1 MPTACRFGEGM
12 VVAVTGVFRMGG
24 LSPFWVVWSGFSLV
38 CWGGGGE
45 AGVMVIMREGS
56 KKGDVSRSQGLL
68 GD

>member
-38 CWGGGGE
+38 CWGGGE

-56 KKGDVSRSQGLL
+56 RKGDVSRSQGLL